1 MSENNGSKECKKCKR
16 LLPADM
22 IHFNRKRDSK
32 DGLHNICKECRGS
45 KFRIP
50 YTYGVLEGERKCS
63 RCGKIYPATNEYFSY
78 SDKEHRHFMAQCK
91 ECAAKKQRNN
101 PKRQQTYQKWCLN
114 HPQKVIEKAMKRYE
128 LLLNSDYTLTDKEWQ
143 EVLKYFNN
151 SCAYCGSSESLTK
164 DHVVPITKGGTTSRN
179 NIIPACLSC
188 NQSKSN
194 KELEKWFKK
203 QSFFTEEKL
212 KRIMD
217 VIE

>member
-63 RCGKIYPATNEYFSY
+63 HCGIIYPATNEYFSY
-78 SDKEHRHFMAQCK
+78 NDKEHRRFSNRCK

-101 PKRQQTYQKWCLN
+101 PKRQQTYQKWCSN

-128 LLLNSDYTLTDKEWQ
+128 LLLSSDYTLTDKEWQ

-164 DHVVPITKGGTTSRN
+164 DHVVPIIKGGTTSRN

-188 NQSKSN
+188 NRSKSN
-194 KELEKWFKK
+194 QEFEKWFKK

-217 VIE
+217 VIK